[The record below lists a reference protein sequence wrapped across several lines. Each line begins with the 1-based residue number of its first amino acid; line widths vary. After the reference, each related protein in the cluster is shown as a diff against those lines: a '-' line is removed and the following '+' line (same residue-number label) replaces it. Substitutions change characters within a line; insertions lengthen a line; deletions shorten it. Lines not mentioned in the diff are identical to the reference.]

1 MSTQM
6 QYIYPSISTTNTH
19 TRDPTMMNSLIL
31 GKICP
36 EFIKDETLPQ
46 LLSPVFERYRHKTA
60 FIYQDQ
66 NITYGELDSWSN
78 AIARQLRHEGV
89 MPGDRVGV
97 WYPRSLELPVC
108 ILGILKAG
116 ATYIPLDREM
126 PEDRIKKVFTD
137 IDVKTYFSDTDA
149 HIHCQP
155 ISISPQPQE
164 DVPALPADSHPD
176 HWAYVLFT
184 SGSTG
189 NPKGIP
195 ISHRNI
201 CHLIRSEEDFIG
213 IQDTDTVYQGFSV
226 SFDMWCE
233 EVWISLFSGATI
245 WVADATTVKA
255 IDELSQVLT
264 ENKITVLHAVPS
276 ILAIIDEVPSIRLI
290 NTGGEA
296 CTKQVQ
302 EKWAQPYRI
311 FINSYGPTETTV
323 SSNMAILNRDQ
334 ELTIGGPLPNYH
346 IAVIDEQ
353 LNIVPRGERGE
364 MIISGPG
371 VSKGYFNLPELTG
384 QKFLP
389 NPFPEMPGDTIYKT
403 GDAVIFREDGFIDF
417 QGRIDDQIKLRGY
430 RIELSEIESRLNR
443 LSGVSSA
450 AVAVKEDANGQG
462 QLVGYTVMNND
473 AAFDESEM
481 RKEIAK
487 FLAPYMVPIAIIR
500 MKEMPRMPSGK
511 IDRKKLPLPESFT
524 LHEKTEE
531 ISIDSAAP
539 INEKLIQTLQWVF
552 PGKPISLEQDFF
564 TDLGGHSLLAATLV
578 SHLRQKAGI
587 PYASL
592 KDIYENRPL
601 SAFAECL
608 SHKQPA
614 EDRHQ
619 EPFKRISTLQY
630 YLCNAAQ
637 TVCLL
642 AIFSLLS
649 FQIFFPYLSY
659 YYFQLNDYGTGFA
672 LLSAILLYTLIP
684 PVYSLLII
692 IVKWLVI
699 GKIKEGDYP
708 LWGWYYFRWWL
719 WKTVK
724 RLMPSEF
731 IVETPLYPK
740 YLRLLGVKVH
750 PSAQLSLLP
759 IAAEDLVTIDAN
771 VNTSSG
777 CSIDNASVENGIL
790 RIRKVHIKAHA
801 YLGSAAIVCGDT
813 VIEEFGEL
821 QDLSCLNEGKKI
833 GYGEVWNG
841 SPAEKLRIKSG
852 KELDAPQLSPA
863 GKRNRF
869 AFLYACSLFFFPLLI
884 VLPLAPTLYTLYYL
898 DEQSPDYSFY
908 YLWQAPLLSAVYI
921 LLFILIVSL
930 VTRALQYKMKPGIYP
945 VYSFTY
951 YRKWI
956 KDQIFNLSLIVIHP
970 IFASVYISKFYRMMG
985 AKVGR
990 NSEISTASDV
1000 SHHLLEIGEG
1010 SFIADAVILG
1020 EHDVRNEK
1028 LILEKTK
1035 IGNNSFVGN
1044 SGLIPQGYELGD
1056 NMLIGVLS
1064 KAPTEEQLNNSQ
1076 EKDWFGSPPIGLPSR
1091 QKSDVFQD
1099 NLTYHPPVRLR
1110 IARALVEGIRII
1122 LPQTVI
1128 IICSVLFVAYTSTY
1142 MEGRIHHLLLFSPFY
1157 YLGIVA
1163 LPCFF
1168 FTALLKWIFVG
1179 KYKKSEMPMY
1189 SLKVWLSEGIT
1200 TLYEALPVQFFL
1212 DFLRGTLWLPFFMRF
1227 LGVKIGKRVWLN
1239 TTDITEYDMVSIGDE
1254 AMLNEDCGPQT
1265 HLFEDRIMKVG
1276 PVKIGRQTT
1285 INTRT
1290 IILYDTEIGDH
1301 VTVDALSLVMKGEV
1315 LSDHTSWH
1323 GSPVRGK

>member
-1 MSTQM
+1 MK
-6 QYIYPSISTTNTH
+6 
-19 TRDPTMMNSLIL
+19 SLIT
-31 GKICP
+31 GKIAP

-46 LLSPVFERYRHKTA
+46 LLTPTFNQYKDKTA
-60 FIYQDQ
+60 FIFGGRKL
-66 NITYGELDSWSN
+66 TYHELDNWSN
-78 AIARQLRHEGV
+78 AIALQLQNAGIK
-89 MPGDRVGV
+89 PGDCVGI
-97 WYPRSLELPVC
+97 WYPRSLELPVA

-116 ATYIPLDREM
+116 ATYVPLDREM

-137 IDVKTYFSDTDA
+137 INVKTYFSDTDA
-149 HIHCQP
+149 HIHCKPLSIVSQP
-155 ISISPQPQE
+155 EITVETPIISNSP
-164 DVPALPADSHPD
+164 DN
-176 HWAYVLFT
+176 WAYVLFT

-201 CHLIRSEEDFIG
+201 CHLIRSEEDFIQ
-213 IQDTDTVYQGFSV
+213 IKNTDIVYQGFSV

-233 EVWISLFSGATI
+233 EVWISLFSGATVWI
-245 WVADATTVKA
+245 ADAFTVKA
-255 IDELSQVLT
+255 IDELSDVLT
-264 ENKITVLHAVPS
+264 KNKITILHAVPS

-302 EKWAQPYRI
+302 EKWAKPYRT

-323 SSNMAILNRDQ
+323 SSNMAVLNSDD

-346 IAVIDEQ
+346 LAVVDEHM
-353 LNIVPRGERGE
+353 NIVPRGERGE

-371 VSKGYFNLPELTG
+371 VSKGYFNLPELTA

-389 NPFPEMPGDTIYKT
+389 NPFEELPGDTIYKT
-403 GDAVIFREDGFIDF
+403 GDAVIIRENGFIDF

-430 RIELSEIESRLNR
+430 RIELGEIESRLNQ
-443 LSGVSSA
+443 LANVSSA
-450 AVAVKEDANGQG
+450 AVAVKEDSNGQG
-462 QLVGYTVMNND
+462 QLVGYTVMSYENS
-473 AAFDESEM
+473 FDENEM
-481 RKEIAK
+481 RKELAK
-487 FLAPYMVPIAIIR
+487 FLAPYMVPISIIKLR
-500 MKEMPRMPSGK
+500 EMPRMPSGK
-511 IDRKKLPLPESFT
+511 IDRKRLPIPESFT
-524 LHEKTEE
+524 AHENSEE
-531 ISIDSAAP
+531 ITIDNNASV
-539 INEKLIQTLQWVF
+539 EDKLLQVLQWVF
-552 PGKPISLEQDFF
+552 PGKEINLNQDFF

-592 KDIYENRPL
+592 KDIYENRPI
-601 SAFAECL
+601 SAYADCL
-608 SHKQPA
+608 KNKHQQTK
-614 EDRHQ
+614 EQ
-619 EPFKRISTLQY
+619 EPFQRVSTLQY

-637 TVCLL
+637 T
-642 AIFSLLS
+642 ISLLVVFALLS
-649 FQIFFPYLSY
+649 LQIFFPYLSY
-659 YYFQLNDYGTGFA
+659 YYFQDNGYGTTFA

-684 PVYSLLII
+684 PVYSMIILLT
-692 IVKWLVI
+692 KWLVI

-740 YLRLLGVKVH
+740 YLKLLGVKVH

-759 IAAEDLVTIDAN
+759 IAAEDLVIIDEN

-790 RIRKVHIKAHA
+790 KIRKVHIKAHA
-801 YLGSAAIVCGDT
+801 YLGSSAIVCGDT
-813 VIEEFGEL
+813 IIEEFGEL
-821 QDLSCLNEGKKI
+821 QDLSCLNERQKI
-833 GYGEVWNG
+833 GYGEIWNG
-841 SPAEKLRIKSG
+841 SPAEKLRM
-852 KELDAPQLSPA
+852 KEGEELEVPKLSSA
-863 GKRNRF
+863 SKRNKYS
-869 AFLYACSLFFFPLLI
+869 LIYLCSLFFFPLLI

-898 DEQSPDYSFY
+898 DERASDYNFS
-908 YLWQAPLLSAVYI
+908 YLWQAPILATIYI
-921 LLFILIVSL
+921 LLFILIVSMISR
-930 VTRALQYKMKPGIYP
+930 VLQYKMKPGIYP

-951 YRKWI
+951 YRKWM
-956 KDQIFNLSLIVIHP
+956 KDQIFNLSLIVVHP
-970 IFASVYISKFYRMMG
+970 LFASIYISKFYRMMG
-985 AKVGR
+985 SKVGK

-1028 LILEKTK
+1028 LILAKTK

-1064 KAPTEEQLNNSQ
+1064 KAPTEEQLENST
-1076 EKDWFGSPPIGLPSR
+1076 EKDWFGSPPIGLPIR
-1091 QKSDVFQD
+1091 QKSDVFKD
-1099 NLTYHPPVRLR
+1099 NLTFNPSLKLR
-1110 IARALVEGIRII
+1110 IARGLVEGIRII
-1122 LPQTVI
+1122 LPQTVV
-1128 IICSVLFVAYTSTY
+1128 IICSVIYIAYTSNY
-1142 MEGRIHHLLLFSPFY
+1142 MEGRIQNLLLFSSFY

-1163 LPCFF
+1163 LPSFF
-1168 FTALLKWIFVG
+1168 FTVVLKWIFIG
-1179 KYKKSEMPMY
+1179 KYKKTEMPMY

-1212 DFLRGTLWLPFFMRF
+1212 DFLRGTMWLPFFMRF
-1227 LGVKIGKRVWLN
+1227 LGVKIGKKVWLN
-1239 TTDITEYDMVSIGDE
+1239 TTDITEFDMVTIGDE
-1254 AMLNEDCGPQT
+1254 SMLNEDCGPQT
-1265 HLFEDRIMKVG
+1265 HLFEDRIMKIG
-1276 PVKIGRQTT
+1276 SVKIGKQTT
-1285 INTRT
+1285 INSRT

-1301 VTVDALSLVMKGEV
+1301 VNIDPLSLVMKGEV
-1315 LSDHTSWH
+1315 LSDETSWH
-1323 GSPVRGK
+1323 GSPIRGK